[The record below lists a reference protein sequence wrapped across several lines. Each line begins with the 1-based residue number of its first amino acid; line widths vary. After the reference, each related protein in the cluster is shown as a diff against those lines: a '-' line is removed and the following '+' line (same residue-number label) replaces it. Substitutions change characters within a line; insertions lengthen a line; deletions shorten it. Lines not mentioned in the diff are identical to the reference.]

1 MGGIPRAAAPDGH
14 RQYRVERHILP
25 CTGCVDCG
33 ATSDPGLTPHHA
45 DNVYRTG
52 DSNTYLERVCFW
64 VAGHGQQR
72 FLDDCDFGSCIAAAA
87 LLGDNRIGR
96 CEVLVSYA

>member
-1 MGGIPRAAAPDGH
+1 
-14 RQYRVERHILP
+14 
-25 CTGCVDCG
+25 VDCG